1 MGPHEQ
7 DTIGIETQL
16 DQPCS
21 MGLPGLRIEIILA
34 HPNDGLFPCRPV
46 SQTKRKPRSGRSI
59 GCGRRIDFVEHTP
72 FKPAMASLI
81 HRPSSK

>member
-7 DTIGIETQL
+7 DAIGIETQL

-34 HPNDGLFPCRPV
+34 HPNDGLLSRCFVPGCPV
-46 SQTKRKPRSGRSI
+46 SQAKHKPRSGHGI
-59 GCGRRIDFVEHTP
+59 
-72 FKPAMASLI
+72 
-81 HRPSSK
+81 